1 MPIALELKGEN
12 DMGVCMNRVRQS
24 FALRGLS
31 HNSKVLVVPA
41 GAASTGLNDR
51 HTVRV
56 GFDGGADAQQ
66 LWFGS
71 DDHQALFAPDG
82 AAFANQIATA
92 RTMRFGFT
100 PYNAKPV
107 VIEFDVRGF
116 DDLIGLVAKTCAA
129 KPARI
134 PRGK

>member
-1 MPIALELKGEN
+1 MHHRSSRSRAE
-12 DMGVCMNRVRQS
+12 
-24 FALRGLS
+24 
-31 HNSKVLVVPA
+31 
-41 GAASTGLNDR
+41 
-51 HTVRV
+51 
-56 GFDGGADAQQ
+56 
-66 LWFGS
+66 
-71 DDHQALFAPDG
+71 G

-116 DDLIGLVAKTCAA
+116 DDLIGLVAKTCGA
-129 KPARI
+129 KPARN